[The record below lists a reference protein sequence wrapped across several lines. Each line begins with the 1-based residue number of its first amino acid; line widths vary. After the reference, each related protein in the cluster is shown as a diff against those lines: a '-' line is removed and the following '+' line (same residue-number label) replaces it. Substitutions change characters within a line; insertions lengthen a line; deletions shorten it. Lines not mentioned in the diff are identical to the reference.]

1 MIVTNT
7 KTTFVIVIHLI
18 LYTKRTYDYYKKNNI
33 QFFFLDIN
41 CCYDNIFKAKGV
53 DCMITVSNLDLVF
66 PDKKIFE
73 EVNIKFLP
81 GNCYGV
87 IGANGAGKST
97 FLKIL
102 SGEKESTKGHVFI
115 EKGNRMAVLKQDQF
129 AYDEYTVLETVIMG
143 HKKLYEI
150 MAKKEELYIKEPFT
164 DEDGIILA
172 NLEMEFVELDGWN
185 AETDAEKLLDGLGID
200 KDLNYKKMNELLGKE
215 KVKVLLAQALFGSPD
230 ILLLDEP
237 TNHLD
242 FQAIRW
248 LENFLLDYDKTVI
261 TVSHDRHF
269 LNKVCT
275 HTVDIDY
282 AKVKLYSGNYDF
294 WRESSQLVQKLM
306 LDSNKKKEERIK
318 HLQAFI
324 ARFSANASKSSQ
336 ATSRKKSLEK
346 INLDE
351 IVPSSRRYPYIGF
364 DISRNLGKDVLEVQD
379 LSASHNG
386 EKVFENVSFVVN
398 RDDKVA
404 LISNNDLART
414 TLLKVLSGDIKP
426 DSGTIKWGQTVEKAD
441 LPSDNNS
448 FFNNN
453 DLNLIE
459 WLRQYS
465 KEPAESYIRGF
476 LGRMLFSGDQ
486 PLKKVKVLSG
496 GEKMRCMFSRL
507 MMSEANTLLIDQ
519 PTNHLD
525 LEAIQSVNTGL
536 KEFKGSL
543 LLSTHDHSLLS
554 SVTNK
559 VIEIERKG
567 SSTYEGDFDQYISS
581 KQSAS

>member
-1 MIVTNT
+1 
-7 KTTFVIVIHLI
+7 
-18 LYTKRTYDYYKKNNI
+18 
-33 QFFFLDIN
+33 
-41 CCYDNIFKAKGV
+41 
-53 DCMITVSNLDLVF
+53 MITVSNLDLIF

-73 EVNIKFLP
+73 EVNIKFTP

-102 SGEKESTKGHVFI
+102 SGEKDSTKGHVII
-115 EKGNRMAVLKQDQF
+115 EKGNRMAVLKQDHF
-129 AYDEYTVLETVIMG
+129 AYDDYSVIDTVIMG
-143 HKKLYEI
+143 HKRLYDI
-150 MAKKEELYIKEPFT
+150 MAQKEELYVRDPFT

-172 NLEMEFVELDGWN
+172 DLEMEFAELDGWN
-185 AETDAEKLLDGLGID
+185 AEPDAEKLLDGLGVPREVFP
-200 KDLNYKKMNELLGKE
+200 KKMSEVLGKD
-215 KVKVLLAQALFGSPD
+215 KVKILLAQALFGSPD

-242 FQAIRW
+242 FHAITW

-282 AKVKLYSGNYDF
+282 AKVKLFAGNYDF
-294 WRESSQLVQKLM
+294 WRESSQLAQKLM
-306 LDSNKKKEERIK
+306 MESNKKKEEKIK
-318 HLQAFI
+318 QLQAFI

-351 IVPSSRRYPYIGF
+351 IVPSSRKYPFIGF
-364 DISRNLGKDVLEVQD
+364 TMNRNLGKDILTVEN
-379 LSASHNG
+379 LSASYNG
-386 EKVFENVSFVVN
+386 EKVFENVSFTVN
-398 RDDKVA
+398 RDEKVA
-404 LISNNDLART
+404 ITSRHDLSKT
-414 TLLKVLSGDIKP
+414 ILLKVLAGDIEP
-426 DSGTIKWGQTVEKAD
+426 DSGTIKWGQTVEKAS
-441 LPSDNNS
+441 LPADNS
-448 FFNNN
+448 EFFNNN
-453 DLNLIE
+453 DLNLVE

-465 KEPAESYIRGF
+465 KEPAESYLRGF

-507 MMSEANTLLIDQ
+507 MLKEANTLIVDQ

-525 LEAIQSVNTGL
+525 LEAIQSVNKGL
-536 KEFKGSL
+536 KDFKGSL
-543 LLSTHDHSLLS
+543 FLATHDHSLLS
-554 SVTNK
+554 SVSNK
-559 VIEIERKG
+559 VIEIGENG
-567 SSTYEGDFDQYISS
+567 SYTFNGEFDNFLTHEPTQNKIKELY
-581 KQSAS
+581 Q

>member
-1 MIVTNT
+1 
-7 KTTFVIVIHLI
+7 
-18 LYTKRTYDYYKKNNI
+18 
-33 QFFFLDIN
+33 
-41 CCYDNIFKAKGV
+41 
-53 DCMITVSNLDLVF
+53 MITVSNLDLIF

-102 SGEKESTKGHVFI
+102 SGEKDSTKGHVFI
-115 EKGNRMAVLKQDQF
+115 EKGNRMAVLKQDHF

-143 HKKLYEI
+143 HKRLYEI
-150 MAKKEELYIKEPFT
+150 MAKKEELYIKEPFA
-164 DEDGIILA
+164 DEDGLLLA
-172 NLEMEFVELDGWN
+172 DLEMEFVELDGWN
-185 AETDAEKLLDGLGID
+185 AETDAEKLLEGLGVN
-200 KDLNYKKMNELLGKE
+200 KELNDTPMSEVLGKE
-215 KVKVLLAQALFGSPD
+215 KVKVLLAQALFGNPD

-248 LENFLLDYDKTVI
+248 LENFLLDYDKTII

-306 LDSNKKKEERIK
+306 LDSNKKKEEKIK
-318 HLQAFI
+318 QLQAFI

-346 INLDE
+346 INLDD

-364 DISRNLGKDVLEVQD
+364 DINRNLGKDILEVQG

-398 RDDKVA
+398 RNDKVA
-404 LISNNDLART
+404 ITSESDLART
-414 TLLKVLSGDIKP
+414 TLLKVLSGDIEP

-441 LPSDNNS
+441 LPADNNDY
-448 FFNNN
+448 FNNN

-465 KEPAESYIRGF
+465 KEPAESYLRGF

-486 PLKKVKVLSG
+486 PLKKVRVLSG

-507 MMSEANTLLIDQ
+507 MLSEANTLLIDQ

-525 LEAIQSVNTGL
+525 LEAIQSVNNGL

-554 SVTNK
+554 SVANK
-559 VIEIERKG
+559 VVTIEENGAI
-567 SSTYEGDFDQYISS
+567 TFEGDFDQYLS
-581 KQSAS
+581 KQANN